1 MIDEINKETDMNK
14 ILTTLAAALML
25 AACQSAPQ
33 PNVAAPAVAE
43 IAGKQGCSRR
53 ACTMEYEPVCATIS
67 YNGEL
72 SRHTFGNRCAVC
84 SDLGKVVKVEAGS
97 CRS

>member
-1 MIDEINKETDMNK
+1 MNK

-25 AACQSAPQ
+25 AACQSAPA
-33 PNVAAPAVAE
+33 PSAAASAPSAPVTAPAVAE

-84 SDLGKVVKVEAGS
+84 SDLGKVLKVEAGS

>member
-1 MIDEINKETDMNK
+1 MNK

-25 AACQSAPQ
+25 AACQSAPAPGAAESAPQ
-33 PNVAAPAVAE
+33 PKVAAPAVAE
-43 IAGKQGCSRR
+43 IAVKQGCSRR

-72 SRHTFGNRCAVC
+72 HRHTFGNRCAVC
-84 SDLGKVVKVEAGS
+84 SDLGRVVKVEAGS